1 MVSGDKTEI
10 SYTLDPE
17 QDFKSEEKEEW
28 DSMPGI
34 LRCDIIN
41 LNNSDVVNSL
51 KDKLREVIKES
62 KFYDLHI
69 SKKYYFKLDEEITI
83 NPGWYII
90 FEKDNPLY
98 VGQSQNLNSRLN
110 TEDGSRDQFADP
122 TRQSDSERNFIK
134 KFSDLGI
141 FNELKVLPINEE
153 TICKKMELEFPLSK
167 LDRNNIEKFINIF
180 KPFLLTN

>member
-1 MVSGDKTEI
+1 M
-10 SYTLDPE
+10 
-17 QDFKSEEKEEW
+17 
-28 DSMPGI
+28 
-34 LRCDIIN
+34 
-41 LNNSDVVNSL
+41 
-51 KDKLREVIKES
+51 
-62 KFYDLHI
+62 HI

-90 FEKDNPLY
+90 FEKDNALY
-98 VGQSQNLNSRLN
+98 VGKAQNLNSRLN
-110 TEDGSRDQFADP
+110 TENGSRDQFANP
-122 TRQSDSERNFIK
+122 QRQSDPERNLIK

-153 TICKKMELEFPLSK
+153 TICKKMELEFPLSD

>member
-1 MVSGDKTEI
+1 
-10 SYTLDPE
+10 
-17 QDFKSEEKEEW
+17 
-28 DSMPGI
+28 MPGI
-34 LRCDIIN
+34 LRCGIID

-90 FEKDNPLY
+90 FEKDNALY
-98 VGQSQNLNSRLN
+98 VGKAQNLNSRLN
-110 TEDGSRDQFADP
+110 TESGSRDQFANPQRKSDP
-122 TRQSDSERNFIK
+122 ERNLIK
-134 KFSDLGI
+134 KFSDLGT

-153 TICKKMELEFPLSK
+153 TICKKMELEFPLSD